1 MSFTLIFENKKENKE
16 LDEEISVQDVLK
28 DLDVS
33 IESTVVKKNGEIVEE
48 EAIIKDGDE
57 VQIIQIVYG
66 G

>member
-1 MSFTLIFENKKENKE
+1 MC
-16 LDEEISVQDVLK
+16 VQDVLN

-48 EAIIKDGDE
+48 EAIIKEGDE